1 MTKISKISSAL
12 AGYEPYYERILRT
25 GSRVICSPPSD
36 ETDEDYLVLVTP
48 ENRIL
53 LETQLQADDWVLG
66 GSLPNSG
73 PLDGDWVLNTVHE
86 YEEGRVSNRHLFHSW
101 KRRETPAVYDHQHGE
116 STDPFSILSTVVTPS
131 EGPEINL
138 LVTCNESYFDDF
150 TRATF
155 LCQGLNLLDKS
166 DRVMVF
172 EALTRDVW
180 PTGRKKKKSPFL
192 FKESY
197 GRPAWMDTIPMTAW
211 EINQLQQAQAEVNPP
226 IMTTVFPGA
235 AGTQWFDEN
244 GNLIPIEDMEA
255 MNNVLPPIGPNQ
267 TVTMMNGMVIH
278 N

>member
-1 MTKISKISSAL
+1 MNTSKISKAL
-12 AGYEPYYERILRT
+12 SGYEPYYERILRT
-25 GSRVICSPPSD
+25 GSRVICSPPPD
-36 ETDEDYLVLVTP
+36 KTDEDYLVLVTP
-48 ENRIL
+48 ENRVT
-53 LETQLQADDWVLG
+53 LETQLQADNWVLG

-73 PLDGDWVLNTVHE
+73 PLDGDWMLNTEHE
-86 YEEGRVSNRHLFHSW
+86 YEEGKVSNRHLFHSW
-101 KRRETPAVYDHQHGE
+101 KRGETITLGTAA
-116 STDPFSILSTVVTPS
+116 DPFYMKES
-131 EGPEINL
+131 GPEINL

-197 GRPAWMDTIPMTAW
+197 GRPAWMDTLPMTGIEVA
-211 EINQLQQAQAEVNPP
+211 QLHQAQQMVNPP
-226 IMTTVFPGA
+226 VVGQFVA
-235 AGTQWFDEN
+235 QWFDEN
-244 GNLIPIEDMEA
+244 GNPILIENMEA
-255 MNNVLPPIGPNQ
+255 VNSAIPHIEPNQ